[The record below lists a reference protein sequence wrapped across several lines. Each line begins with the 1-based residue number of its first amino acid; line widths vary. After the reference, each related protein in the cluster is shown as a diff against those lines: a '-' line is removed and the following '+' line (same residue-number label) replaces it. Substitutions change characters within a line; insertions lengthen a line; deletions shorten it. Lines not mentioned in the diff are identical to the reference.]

1 MPVNKSTKIATPITE
16 FNFSKVGVGEIPDKI
31 LLAMQGAAV
40 VWVALGDSESELL
53 AAARVRFPTMIQNKN
68 SPAIAQAIQRLQNLL
83 DQPTSIWDA
92 PLDLQGTE
100 FQKLVWSAIAKISVG
115 TTMTYQQLAIS
126 IGRKSSV
133 RAVASA
139 CGANPVAIVVP
150 CHRVLRSDGGLGGY
164 RWGLQRKKALLALE
178 AKPQPT
184 LF

>member
-1 MPVNKSTKIATPITE
+1 
-16 FNFSKVGVGEIPDKI
+16 
-31 LLAMQGAAV
+31 
-40 VWVALGDSESELL
+40 
-53 AAARVRFPTMIQNKN
+53 MIQNEN
-68 SPAIAQAIQRLQNLL
+68 SPTIAQAIQQLQSLL
-83 DQPTSIWDA
+83 DQPTSTWEA
-92 PLDLQGTE
+92 PLNLRGTE
-100 FQKLVWSAIAKISVG
+100 FQKLVWSAIAKIPVG

-139 CGANPVAIVVP
+139 CGANPVAIIIP

-178 AKPQPT
+178 AQSQLT

>member
-1 MPVNKSTKIATPITE
+1 MNKPTKIATDITE
-16 FNFSKVGVGEIPDKI
+16 FDFASVGVGETSAKT
-31 LLAMQGAAV
+31 LLAMQGVAV
-40 VWVALGDSESELL
+40 VWVSLGDSESELL
-53 AAARVRFPTMIQNKN
+53 AAARVRFPSMVQNKN
-68 SPAIAQAIQRLQNLL
+68 SPAILQAIQQLQGLL
-83 DQPTSIWDA
+83 DQPTLTWKT

-100 FQKLVWSAIAKISVG
+100 FQKLVWSAIAKIPAG

>member
-1 MPVNKSTKIATPITE
+1 
-16 FNFSKVGVGEIPDKI
+16 
-31 LLAMQGAAV
+31 MQGAAV

-53 AAARVRFPTMIQNKN
+53 AVARVRFPAMIQNEN
-68 SPAIAQAIQRLQNLL
+68 SPTIAQAIQQLQSLL
-83 DQPTSIWDA
+83 DQPTSTWEA
-92 PLDLQGTE
+92 PLNLRGTE
-100 FQKLVWSAIAKISVG
+100 FQKLVWSAIAKIPVG

-150 CHRVLRSDGGLGGY
+150 CHRVLRSDGGLGGH